1 MDRAAHLRAVF
12 EILLT
17 EAFAASRPPVRS
29 SLTFKHFAILNDLAI
44 GGGAERVLAH
54 LVTEVFAEDDPL
66 VLLYQR
72 PDTLPF
78 KARTEA
84 LDVPL
89 PPYGG
94 MRAEAWAL
102 LAAWWKLSRIKR
114 REGLKLVLSHK
125 EGSNLINVLSGAT
138 RTVITVHEVKSSG
151 MKYRGAKR
159 ALTKALI
166 RLLYNRADRVIAV
179 SRGISSD
186 LIENFG
192 VRAELVRVI
201 TNPCDVQGI
210 NALAREAP
218 PTGFERDPA
227 RPTLI
232 SVGRLAT
239 EKGQW
244 HLLRAFAKVRE
255 QLPTARLVIA
265 GVGDHRELL
274 DRMCDELAMTSA
286 VQFAGFQKN
295 PFSLMAAADV
305 LVMSSLWEGFPLVLA
320 EAMSCGLPVVST
332 DCPVGAREILAP
344 QTRAPR
350 TPIDD
355 IEQAEFGLLT
365 PPLDGIYHQSR
376 APLTRA
382 EAVLANAVVTLL
394 TDQPLRA
401 RYIAQGAR
409 RVEDFSLEGF
419 RSAWRDALE
428 VGLSA

>member
-1 MDRAAHLRAVF
+1 M
-12 EILLT
+12 
-17 EAFAASRPPVRS
+17 
-29 SLTFKHFAILNDLAI
+29 TFKPFAILNDLAV
-44 GGGAERVLAH
+44 GGGTERVLAQ

-72 PDTLPF
+72 PAILPF

-84 LDVPL
+84 LEVPL

-94 MRAEAWAL
+94 MRAEARAL
-102 LAAWWKLSRIKR
+102 LAAWWKLARIKR

-151 MKYRGAKR
+151 MKYRGVKR
-159 ALTKALI
+159 ALTKELI

-179 SRGISSD
+179 SRGIARD

-210 NALAREAP
+210 HALAREAP

-227 RPTLI
+227 RPTLV
-232 SVGRLAT
+232 SVGRLET
-239 EKGQW
+239 PKGHW
-244 HLLRAFAKVRE
+244 HLLRAFARLRE
-255 QLPTARLVIA
+255 QLPAARLVIA
-265 GVGDHRELL
+265 GAGDHRELL
-274 DRMCDELAMTSA
+274 DRMCEELALTSA

-295 PFSLMAAADV
+295 PFPLMAAADV
-305 LVMSSLWEGFPLVLA
+305 FVMSSLWEGFPLVLA

-344 QTRAPR
+344 QTHAPP
-350 TPIDD
+350 TPIKE
-355 IEQAEFGLLT
+355 IEPAEFGLLT
-365 PPLDGIYHQSR
+365 PPLDGIYHGSR
-376 APLTRA
+376 APLTPA
-382 EAVLANAVVTLL
+382 EAMLAHAIVTLL

-401 RYIAQGAR
+401 HYIAQGAR
-409 RVEDFSLEGF
+409 RVEDFSLEAF
-419 RSAWRDALE
+419 RSAWRAALQ
-428 VGLSA
+428 